1 MGKSVGIDLGTTNSV
16 VAVMEG
22 GQPTVVSNAEGGRT
36 TPSVVAFTKS
46 GERLVGQLARR
57 QAVLNP
63 ENTVYSIKRFVGRRF
78 SEVEAEKKIVSYKVK
93 EGSDG
98 GCKVA
103 IQGKDYSP
111 EEISAMILRKL
122 KEDAE
127 KYLGEKVTSAVIT
140 VPAYFNDSQRQSTK
154 NAGTIAGLDV
164 LRIIN
169 EPTAAALAYGLDKKE
184 NETILVFDLGGGTFD
199 VSVLE
204 VGDGVF
210 EVKATS
216 GDTHLGG
223 DDFDHC
229 IVTWVADE
237 FNNLEGIDLRKDRQ
251 ALQRLTEAA
260 EKAKIELSSVIE
272 TNLSL
277 PFITADATGP
287 KHLEMKLT
295 RARFNEL
302 TRHLVERCRAPME
315 QALRDSKLSYEAL
328 DEVVLVGGSTRIP
341 AVQEL
346 VKSLTGGKE
355 PNQSVNPDEVVAVGA
370 AIQAGVLGGEVKGV
384 VLLDVTPLSLGIETM
399 GGVMTKLVERN
410 TTIPTRKS
418 EVFSTADDNQTAVDI
433 YVFQGE
439 RPMARDNKLLGNFRL
454 DGIPPASRGQPKIE
468 VTFDIDANGIMNV
481 TARDQSTGKEQK
493 ITITAST
500 NMSKEDIERLVR
512 EAEAHAAEDRRRKE
526 EADVRN
532 EADSICYSVERHIR
546 DLGDRVTAGEK
557 ARAEM
562 LVTDLRQKLK
572 DDADQETIKSIM
584 NELRGA
590 LVLLQ
595 QAAATRSHEEGG
607 EEYAGGGEYGGE
619 PGGGYGGGGHGGEGG
634 GANGGG
640 GGGYSGGGAS
650 DEVVDAEFRASEE

>member
-1 MGKSVGIDLGTTNSV
+1 
-16 VAVMEG
+16 MEG
-22 GQPTVVSNAEGGRT
+22 GKPTVISNAEGGRT

-63 ENTVYSIKRFVGRRF
+63 ENTVYSIKRFIGRRF
-78 SEVEAEKKIVSYKVK
+78 SEVESERKIVSYKVK
-93 EGSDG
+93 EGPDG

-127 KYLGEKVTSAVIT
+127 KYLGEKVTGAVIT

-169 EPTAAALAYGLDKKE
+169 EPTAAALAYGLDKKGV

-199 VSVLE
+199 VSILE

-210 EVKATS
+210 EVKSTS

-229 IVTWVADE
+229 VVDWVADE
-237 FNNLEGIDLRKDRQ
+237 FTKLEGIDLRKDRQ
-251 ALQRLTEAA
+251 ALQRLTEAS
-260 EKAKIELSSVIE
+260 EKAKIELSSVTE
-272 TNLSL
+272 TNISL

-302 TRHLVERCRAPME
+302 TRHLVERCRNPME
-315 QALRDSKLSYEAL
+315 QSLRDAKLTYNDL

-370 AIQAGVLGGEVKGV
+370 AVQAGVLGGEVKGV

-399 GGVMTKLVERN
+399 GGVFTKLVERN

-418 EVFSTADDNQTAVDI
+418 EVFSTAEDSQTAVDI

-454 DGIPPASRGQPKIE
+454 DGIPPAPRGVPKVE
-468 VTFDIDANGIMNV
+468 VTFDIDANGILNV
-481 TARDQSTGKEQK
+481 TARDQTTGKEQK

-500 NMSKEDIERLVR
+500 NLTKEDIERLVK
-512 EAEAHAAEDRRRKE
+512 EAEAHAAEDRRRKQD
-526 EADVRN
+526 ADVRN
-532 EADSICYSVERHIR
+532 EADSLCYAVERQVR
-546 DLGDRVTAGEK
+546 ELGDRKTGTGT
-557 ARAEM
+557 RAEM
-562 LVTDLRQKLK
+562 LVQELRQKLK
-572 DDADQETIKSIM
+572 EESDAETVTQLM
-584 NELRGA
+584 NDLRGV

-595 QAAATRSHEEGG
+595 QETASREPVGAGTGPGASGMGG
-607 EEYAGGGEYGGE
+607 FGA
-619 PGGGYGGGGHGGEGG
+619 GEGEAGSTGSGSGSGFGSG
-634 GANGGG
+634 GSGG
-640 GGGYSGGGAS
+640 SGGG
-650 DEVVDAEFRASEE
+650 DDVVDAEFRAEE

>member
-78 SEVEAEKKIVSYKVK
+78 SEVESEKKIVSYKVK
-93 EGSDG
+93 EGADG
-98 GCKVA
+98 GCKVS
-103 IQGKDYSP
+103 IQGKEYSP

-154 NAGTIAGLDV
+154 NAGTIAGLEV

-169 EPTAAALAYGLDKKE
+169 EPTAAALAYGLDKKD

-199 VSVLE
+199 VSILE

-210 EVKATS
+210 EVKSTS

-229 IVTWVADE
+229 VVTWVADE
-237 FNNLEGIDLRKDRQ
+237 FMNLEGIDLRKDRQ

-260 EKAKIELSSVIE
+260 EKAKIECSSVTE
-272 TNLSL
+272 TNISL
-277 PFITADATGP
+277 PFITADASGP
-287 KHLEMKLT
+287 KHLEMKLS
-295 RARFNEL
+295 RSRFNEL
-302 TRHLVERCRAPME
+302 TRHLVERCRFPME
-315 QALRDSKLSYEAL
+315 QSLKDAKLTYDNL

-346 VKSLTGGKE
+346 VKQVTGGKE

-399 GGVMTKLVERN
+399 GGVMTKLVDRN
-410 TTIPTRKS
+410 TTIPTRKT

-454 DGIPPASRGQPKIE
+454 DGIPPSQRGVPKVE

-481 TARDQSTGKEQK
+481 TARDQSTGKEQR

-500 NMSKEDIERLVR
+500 NLGKEDIERAIR
-512 EAEAHAAEDRRRKE
+512 EAESYAQDDRKRKE

-532 EADSICYSVERHIR
+532 EADSICYAVERQVKE
-546 DLGDRVTAGEK
+546 LGDRVTPGEK
-557 ARAEM
+557 SRCEM
-562 LVTDLRQKLK
+562 LVGDLRDKLK
-572 DDADQETIKSIM
+572 EEADLETIKSIM

-595 QAAATRSHEEGG
+595 QAAYQRDGG
-607 EEYAGGGEYGGE
+607 AD
-619 PGGGYGGGGHGGEGG
+619 GGEGG
-634 GANGGG
+634 GAEGYE
-640 GGGYSGGGAS
+640 GGGYEGNGGNGAEGGGYQGS
-650 DEVVDAEFRASEE
+650 GDDVVDAEFRASED

>member
-1 MGKSVGIDLGTTNSV
+1 MGKAVGIDLGTTNSC

-22 GQPTVVSNAEGGRT
+22 GQPAVVSNSEGGRT

-78 SEVEAEKKIVSYKVK
+78 SEVQSEQKIVSYKVK
-93 EGSDG
+93 EGADG

-169 EPTAAALAYGLDKKE
+169 EPTAAALAYGLDKKD
-184 NETILVFDLGGGTFD
+184 NEIILVFDLGGGTFD
-199 VSVLE
+199 VSILE

-210 EVKATS
+210 EVKSTS

-223 DDFDHC
+223 DDFDHQV
-229 IVTWVADE
+229 VTWVADE
-237 FNNLEGIDLRKDRQ
+237 FMNLEGIDLRKDRQ

-260 EKAKIELSSVIE
+260 EKAKIELSSVTE
-272 TNLSL
+272 TNISL

-287 KHLEMKLT
+287 KHLEIKLT

-302 TRHLVERCRAPME
+302 TRALVERCRNPME
-315 QALRDSKLSYEAL
+315 QALKDAKLGYEQL

-346 VKSLTGGKE
+346 VKQVTGGKE

-399 GGVMTKLVERN
+399 GGVFTKLVERN
-410 TTIPTRKS
+410 TTIPTRKA

-454 DGIPPASRGQPKIE
+454 DGIPPAARGNPKVE

-481 TARDQSTGKEQK
+481 TARDQMTGKEQK

-500 NMSKEDIERLVR
+500 NMSKEDIERAMR
-512 EAEAHAAEDRRRKE
+512 DAETYSADDRKRKE

-532 EADSICYSVERHIR
+532 EADSICYAVERQVR
-546 DLGDRVTAGEK
+546 DLGDKVSSGEK

-562 LVTDLRQKLK
+562 LVADLRQKLK
-572 DDADQETIKSIM
+572 DEADLESVKQIM

-595 QAAATRSHEEGG
+595 QAATRGG
-607 EEYAGGGEYGGE
+607 DETGGGQEDYTTGGGDSGAGGGYQYG
-619 PGGGYGGGGHGGEGG
+619 
-634 GANGGG
+634 NGGDG
-640 GGGYSGGGAS
+640 GDAGYSSQSGE
-650 DEVVDAEFRASEE
+650 DVVDAEFRASDD